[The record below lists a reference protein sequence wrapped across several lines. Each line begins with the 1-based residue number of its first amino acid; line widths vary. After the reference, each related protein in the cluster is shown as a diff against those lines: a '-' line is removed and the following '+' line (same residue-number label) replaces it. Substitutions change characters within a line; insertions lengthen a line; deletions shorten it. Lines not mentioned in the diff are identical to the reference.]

1 MVDITGRARDLFTGK
16 SQSAG
21 ILPGHIG
28 QANKQEEHASE
39 YKNNDG
45 GSEHDS
51 DGASNR
57 E

>member
-1 MVDITGRARDLFTGK
+1 MDLFTGK

-21 ILPGHIG
+21 ILSGHVG
-28 QANKQEEHASE
+28 QANKHYEHASE

-45 GSEHDS
+45 GSEHDP
-51 DGASNR
+51 DGASGR